1 MVNGGGL
8 RVQQVSGRRVDMGA
22 VARLLEGSA
31 VKAGSGVAVG
41 VAEAHRER
49 RLAVRCR
56 RGGVELSAVLGAFE
70 GQCGACGVCGGERS
84 LGELRFDIVGGA
96 LRGLVCRR
104 CEAGLRYFGS
114 PELLAGALGY
124 VGNGVMGQ

>member
-1 MVNGGGL
+1 MGGGL
-8 RVQQVSGRRVDMGA
+8 RVQQVSGRRVDMGV

-31 VKAGSGVAVG
+31 VPVRVWSGG
-41 VAEAHRER
+41 VSAEAQRER
-49 RLAVRCR
+49 RLVVRCR

-70 GQCGACGVCGGERS
+70 GQGGACGVCGVGRS
-84 LGELRFDIVGGA
+84 LGELRFDMVGGV

-124 VGNGVMGQ
+124 VGDGAVEQ